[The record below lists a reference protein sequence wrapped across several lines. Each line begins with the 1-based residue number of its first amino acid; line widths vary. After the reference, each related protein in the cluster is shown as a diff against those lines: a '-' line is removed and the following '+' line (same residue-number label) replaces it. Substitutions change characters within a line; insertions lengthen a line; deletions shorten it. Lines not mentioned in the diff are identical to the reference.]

1 MQNQR
6 LTEANILGYR
16 IDRIEQAARATSHY
30 EVLGPDNDA
39 VLASFLDR
47 PSAEQFI
54 VMRELRSIE
63 LRPRNPVY

>member
-1 MQNQR
+1 MRNQH
-6 LTEANILGYR
+6 LTETNVLGYR
-16 IDRIEQAARATSHY
+16 IDRIEPGDPYGARY
-30 EVLGPDNDA
+30 EVLAPEDGQ

-63 LRPRNPVY
+63 QRPRTPAY